1 MLRCG
6 KSLIL
11 MILVKMLHCTRRC
24 ALPRTGRFCI
34 VGDLLS
40 ACENSTPTAGKQHL
54 PTAGMAEVK
63 AGSPWETA
71 TRQGSTPVE
80 VLAVQKALRQVGL
93 LEPEARG
100 AA

>member
-1 MLRCG
+1 MLQ
-6 KSLIL
+6 
-11 MILVKMLHCTRRC
+11 RRNTSR
-24 ALPRTGRFCI
+24 LPGEMFFGI
-34 VGDLLS
+34 VGGLLS

-54 PTAGMAEVK
+54 PTAGMAEIK

-80 VLAVQKALRQVGL
+80 VLAVQKALRQVGS